1 MKLSEIRKTVEKL
14 REQPIS
20 LPDKN
25 MALYPVPTVMYLAQH
40 AIDLAAENER
50 LKAKLDAV
58 RAECNKPITIT
69 SDVFGGGIASGH
81 NILKQAVLAIIDKD
95 GDET

>member
-1 MKLSEIRKTVEKL
+1 MKLSEIRDAIKKL
-14 REQPIS
+14 REQPIT
-20 LPDKN
+20 LPDAN

-58 RAECNKPITIT
+58 RAM
-69 SDVFGGGIASGH
+69 G
-81 NILKQAVLAIIDKD
+81 
-95 GDET
+95 

>member
-14 REQPIS
+14 REQPIT
-20 LPDKN
+20 LPDAN

-50 LKAKLDAV
+50 LKSKLDEI
-58 RAECNKPITIT
+58 RAECGKTIEFNGE
-69 SDVFGGGIASGH
+69 VGEASEARY
-81 NILKQAVLAIIDKD
+81 ILAIIDKD
-95 GDET
+95 GDDT